1 MPYFPVL
8 ADPSGPP
15 TCNSGSCHLV
25 VEFGYEALDTDYQE
39 KIMKFNWKTAFQKP
53 KIETLKVVK

>member
-39 KIMKFNWKTAFQKP
+39 KIMKFNWKTAFQKS
-53 KIETLKVVK
+53 KLVL